1 MDVVAGVKVSPRLQ
15 SAAAS
20 LMPGSVLQTGMA
32 TEVVADDNSETAG
45 PRARGRRA
53 ARAMAPAVLGAL
65 LGAAFEPLAFPYV
78 IPLCIAGL
86 TLTLRD
92 LSARRAALRTA
103 VFGSAFMLSTLV
115 WLWPS
120 IGFGA
125 WLALS
130 LVQGLWFVLLGW
142 GLSLIR
148 RLPLWPVWSAAL
160 WSAVETLRGQ
170 WPLGGLPW
178 SRLGTA
184 VVDTPWAHLLPLLGI
199 AGTGLVLALLGFLVA
214 AVLETPTLLDRSVR
228 RLAVVLAAV
237 FALTLIPAM
246 VAGPVD
252 ESRTLTVAIIQGG
265 VPGNGT
271 DLVANHRQVTRN
283 HQEATEQLASRVE
296 SGDEPAPD
304 VVIWPENSTAV
315 DPFTD
320 RKARDAIE
328 SSLAAIGRP
337 ILVGAMVDAEDPRR
351 VLNQGIAWDPSTGP
365 GERYTKS
372 HPVPFGEYIPFRDVL
387 GDISPRLQEIP
398 RDMIAGGPQAPV
410 TVGSTKV
417 AMAICFDVAFDD
429 VLTEQVGDGAE
440 IAVVQTSNAIFTGTA
455 QPAQQFAISRARALE
470 TGRSVVVAST
480 NGISGAIG
488 PDGTVLRRSSTRGTE
503 VLVAAVPL
511 ASGNTAAVWTAPI
524 VRLASLVVALGAV
537 LVGLRRRRALIR
549 QRRRSHQRAAHGGF

>member
-1 MDVVAGVKVSPRLQ
+1 MTVRPV
-15 SAAAS
+15 
-20 LMPGSVLQTGMA
+20 
-32 TEVVADDNSETAG
+32 
-45 PRARGRRA
+45 
-53 ARAMAPAVLGAL
+53 ARAMVPIVMGAL
-65 LGAAFEPLAFPYV
+65 LGAAFEPLALPYV

-86 TLTLRD
+86 TLSLRG
-92 LSARRAALRTA
+92 LTARRAALRVA
-103 VFGSAFMLSTLV
+103 VFGCAFMLSTLA

-130 LVQGLWFVLLGW
+130 LVQGLWFLPLGW
-142 GLSLIR
+142 GLSLVR
-148 RLPLWPVWSAAL
+148 HLPAWPLWSAAL
-160 WSAVETLRGQ
+160 WSAVETVRGQ
-170 WPLGGLPW
+170 WPFGGLPW
-178 SRLGTA
+178 GRLGMA
-184 VVDTPWAHLLPLLGI
+184 VVDTPWAPLLPLFGI
-199 AGTGLVLALLGFLVA
+199 GGTGLVLALLGFLIA
-214 AVLETPTLLDRSVR
+214 AVLETPDLRDPSVR
-228 RLAVVLAAV
+228 RLAVVCAA
-237 FALTLIPAM
+237 FALSFIPAV
-246 VAGPVD
+246 VAKPVD

-283 HQEATEQLASRVE
+283 QQGATEQLASRVQAGE
-296 SGDEPAPD
+296 EPVPD
-304 VVIWPENSTAV
+304 LVIWPENSTAV

-328 SSLAAIGRP
+328 SSVEAIGRP

-372 HPVPFGEYIPFRDVL
+372 HPVPFGEYIPFRSVL
-387 GDISPRLQEIP
+387 GDLNPRLEEIP
-398 RDMIAGGPQAPV
+398 RDMIAGGPQPPLAV
-410 TVGSTKV
+410 AGTSI

-429 VLTEQVGDGAE
+429 VLPAQVRDGAE
-440 IAVVQTSNAIFTGTA
+440 IVVVQTSNAMFTGTA

-488 PDGTVLRRSSTRGTE
+488 PDGTVLQRSSTRGTE

-511 ASGNTAAVWTAPI
+511 ASADTVAVRTAPM
-524 VRLASLVVALGAV
+524 VRLASLLVALSAV
-537 LVGLRRRRALIR
+537 LAGLWRSQGGRPRSSPGSPNRFARLAE
-549 QRRRSHQRAAHGGF
+549 RRS